1 MPKIKSNKWIIKKC
15 ANCGKEFS
23 CLKSKEAKYCS
34 PECRSERGDKYII
47 INCDFCGK
55 EFKILKT
62 RYNRCLNRNQ
72 KTFTCSKEC
81 GNKIKNSKILVECS
95 NCGKQFYK
103 TKYQAN
109 RQENHFCS
117 TDCQIEYRHNL
128 AVEIRHC
135 EICGKEF
142 EAYKRSPQRFC
153 SIQCQGKWQSTQI
166 GILNPRFTGKEIQCE
181 YCGKKYYEKEY
192 KTNGKQHNFCSKE
205 CRQKWY
211 SEIWSQRP
219 EWKEYSRNIMLNL
232 LSSGKINTTNSKPQI
247 ITNDILDE
255 LKINYENELNI
266 KYYAVDNYLIDNNLM
281 IEVQGDY
288 WHCSPLKYTDY
299 IYPNQ
304 YNKIKSDKAKHTYVK
319 KYYDIEILYLWEH
332 DICNNT
338 ELCKQLILQYV
349 KNDGKL
355 KNYHSFNYY
364 LNGNEQL
371 CLLPENKLILPY
383 QDRDVSEYRHLVK
396 DAS

>member
-1 MPKIKSNKWIIKKC
+1 MPKTKSDKWIIKKC

-23 CLKSKEAKYCS
+23 CLKSKETKYCS
-34 PECRSERGDKYII
+34 PECRSERGDKYIA

-55 EFKILKT
+55 EFKILKS
-62 RYNRCLNRNQ
+62 RYDRCLSKNQ

-81 GNKIKNSKILVECS
+81 GNEIKHSKILVECS

-117 TDCQIEYRHNL
+117 VDCQNEYRHSS

-135 EICGKEF
+135 EICGKNLKHIKNLPKDFVQYNVKENGN
-142 EAYKRSPQRFC
+142 QRK
-153 SIQCQGKWQSTQI
+153 SEYLIQDS
-166 GILNPRFTGKEIQCE
+166 LV
-181 YCGKKYYEKEY
+181 KKYNVNIVE
-192 KTNGKQHNFCSKE
+192 
-205 CRQKWY
+205 
-211 SEIWSQRP
+211 
-219 EWKEYSRNIMLNL
+219 RNITKKNIKQTKINIIFVQKNVDKNGIQKYGHNVKSGKNIQETSCYL

-247 ITNDILDE
+247 MTNNILDE
-255 LKINYENELNI
+255 MKINYENELNI
-266 KYYAVDNYLIDNNLM
+266 KYYAIDNYLIDNNLM

-288 WHCSPLKYTDY
+288 WHCNPLKYKDY

-319 KYYDIEILYLWEH
+319 KYYNVEILYLWES
-332 DICNNT
+332 DIYNNT
-338 ELCKQLILQYV
+338 ALCKQLILQYI
-349 KNDGKL
+349 KNDGDL

-364 LNGNEQL
+364 LNENEQL